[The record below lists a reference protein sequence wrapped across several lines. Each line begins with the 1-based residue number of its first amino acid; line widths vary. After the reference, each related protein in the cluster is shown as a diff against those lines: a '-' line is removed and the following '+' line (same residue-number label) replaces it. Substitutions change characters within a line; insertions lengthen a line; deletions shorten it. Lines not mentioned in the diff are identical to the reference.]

1 MIDNIEGNAKPHY
14 VYIFKKQDNA
24 NKNLKNYDLVYKTLE
39 QEELEYEDEDGE
51 EQKEI
56 NTIFEYNITKRLY
69 I

>member
-24 NKNLKNYDLVYKTLE
+24 NKNLKNYDLVYKALE

-51 EQKEI
+51 EQK
-56 NTIFEYNITKRLY
+56 
-69 I
+69 